1 MFADLNMLMDLF
13 MRRKPLHP
21 QFLIKT
27 HPQQLLSAQSFIDH
41 YTKTHPTVGIAAKE
55 AHYLAVGEY
64 EVHIQRQRP
73 NDGSAKRLD
82 CDKREAA

>member
-13 MRRKPLHP
+13 MRRKPLRP

-27 HPQQLLSAQSFIDH
+27 HPHQLLSVQFFIDH
-41 YTKTHPTVGIAAKE
+41 YTKAHPTVSIDAKG
-55 AHYLAVGEY
+55 APYLAVGEY
-64 EVHIQRQRP
+64 EVHIQQQRP
-73 NDGSAKRLD
+73 NDDSAKRLD